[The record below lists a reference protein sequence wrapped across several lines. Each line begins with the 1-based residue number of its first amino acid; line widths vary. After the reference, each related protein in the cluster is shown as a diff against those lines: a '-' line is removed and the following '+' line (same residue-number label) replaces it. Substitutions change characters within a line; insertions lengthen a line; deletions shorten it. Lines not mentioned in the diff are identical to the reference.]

1 MKVFEN
7 KIILITGGTGSFGST
22 VLKRLLDY
30 PVNEIRIFS
39 RDENKQDNMRN
50 SLNNNKVKFY
60 IGDVKDYKS
69 ISLAIKDVNYVT
81 RDADGNEYT
90 VTSSEGEIDL
100 NNENILFL
108 TNVKALIKLKNASQI
123 TIVSDYGKYNTDNF
137 DTIFSKNVIINYL
150 DNKITGEYLDFSIKR
165 NSMIISRNVI
175 YSNLNNV
182 LFADVVEMNLKTKDT
197 KIYMYE
203 NEKKV
208 NIRNK

>member
-1 MKVFEN
+1 MFKK
-7 KIILITGGTGSFGST
+7 KILKIFFLLFVLLFLIFQFYS
-22 VLKRLLDY
+22 
-30 PVNEIRIFS
+30 
-39 RDENKQDNMRN
+39 
-50 SLNNNKVKFY
+50 KFY
-60 IGDVKDYKS
+60 KDPEEYKPS
-69 ISLAIKDVNYVT
+69 QEKNVIINEQENLISSNVIKDVNYVT

-108 TNVKALIKLKNASQI
+108 TNVKASIKLKNASEI
-123 TIVSDYGKYNTDNF
+123 TIISDFGKYNTDNF

-165 NSMIISRNVI
+165 NSMIISRDVI
-175 YSNLNNV
+175 YSNLENV

>member
-1 MKVFEN
+1 MLKKKFLKIFFLLFVLLFLVFQ
-7 KIILITGGTGSFGST
+7 IYS
-22 VLKRLLDY
+22 
-30 PVNEIRIFS
+30 
-39 RDENKQDNMRN
+39 
-50 SLNNNKVKFY
+50 KFY
-60 IGDVKDYKS
+60 KDPEEYKPS
-69 ISLAIKDVNYVT
+69 QEKNIVINEQENLISSNVIKDVNYVT

-108 TNVKALIKLKNASQI
+108 TNVKASIKLKNASEI
-123 TIVSDYGKYNTDNF
+123 TIISDFGKYNTDNF

-165 NSMIISRNVI
+165 NSIIISRNVT
-175 YSNLNNV
+175 YSNLENV

>member
-1 MKVFEN
+1 MFKKKFL
-7 KIILITGGTGSFGST
+7 KIFFLIF
-22 VLKRLLDY
+22 VLLFLFFQIY
-30 PVNEIRIFS
+30 
-39 RDENKQDNMRN
+39 
-50 SLNNNKVKFY
+50 LKFY
-60 IGDVKDYKS
+60 KDPEIYKS
-69 ISLAIKDVNYVT
+69 SQEKNMAINEEESSISSNIIKDVNYVT

>member
-1 MKVFEN
+1 MFKK
-7 KIILITGGTGSFGST
+7 KILKIFFLLFVLLFLIFQIYS
-22 VLKRLLDY
+22 
-30 PVNEIRIFS
+30 
-39 RDENKQDNMRN
+39 
-50 SLNNNKVKFY
+50 KFY
-60 IGDVKDYKS
+60 KDPEEYKPS
-69 ISLAIKDVNYVT
+69 QEKNVIINEQENLISSNVIKDVNYVT

-108 TNVKALIKLKNASQI
+108 TNVKASIKLKNASEI
-123 TIVSDYGKYNTDNF
+123 TIISDFGKYNTDNF

-165 NSMIISRNVI
+165 NSIIISRNVT
-175 YSNLNNV
+175 YSNLENV

>member
-1 MKVFEN
+1 MFKKKILKIFFLLFVLLFLVFQIYSKFN
-7 KIILITGGTGSFGST
+7 KDPE
-22 VLKRLLDY
+22 K
-30 PVNEIRIFS
+30 
-39 RDENKQDNMRN
+39 
-50 SLNNNKVKFY
+50 
-60 IGDVKDYKS
+60 YKS
-69 ISLAIKDVNYVT
+69 SQEENIVINEEENLISSNIIKDVNYVT

-108 TNVKALIKLKNASQI
+108 TNVKASIKLKNASEI
-123 TIVSDYGKYNTDNF
+123 TIISDFGKYNTDNF

-165 NSMIISRNVI
+165 NSIIISRNVT
-175 YSNLNNV
+175 YSNLENV

>member
-1 MKVFEN
+1 MFKKKILKIFFLFFVLLFLVFQ
-7 KIILITGGTGSFGST
+7 IYL
-22 VLKRLLDY
+22 
-30 PVNEIRIFS
+30 
-39 RDENKQDNMRN
+39 
-50 SLNNNKVKFY
+50 KFY
-60 IGDVKDYKS
+60 KDPEIYKS
-69 ISLAIKDVNYVT
+69 SQEKNIAINEEESSINSNIIKDVNYVT
-81 RDADGNEYT
+81 RDSDGNEYT

-108 TNVKALIKLKNASQI
+108 TNVKASIKLKNTSQI
-123 TIVSDYGKYNTDNF
+123 TIISDFGKYNTDNF